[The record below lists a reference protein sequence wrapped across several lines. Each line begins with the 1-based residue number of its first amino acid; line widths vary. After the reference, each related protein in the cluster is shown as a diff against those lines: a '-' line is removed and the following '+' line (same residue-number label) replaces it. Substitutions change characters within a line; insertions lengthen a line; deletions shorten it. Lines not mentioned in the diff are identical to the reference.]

1 MKDEQPTEHS
11 GDVQATASHAP
22 AGASSETRPLDVTAI
37 HAAHADFVWA
47 TLQRFGVRDADLEDM
62 LQEVFIVVHRRLDS
76 YDGTSKMT
84 TWLFGIAMRVAA
96 AHRRRAHVRRERAV
110 EEVPEDTTS
119 TNPTESPEEAAMRRQ
134 AQTRLQ
140 EILDAMDLERRAV
153 FVMFEIEELSCDEIA
168 NVMGVPT
175 GTVYS
180 RLHKARK
187 EFEAGLARIEARDR
201 HRTSSKGGPR

>member
-1 MKDEQPTEHS
+1 MKEEPKAEHS
-11 GDVQATASHAP
+11 RDVEALADATQ
-22 AGASSETRPLDVTAI
+22 ASSGSRPLDVTAI

-76 YDGTSKMT
+76 YDGSAKMT

-96 AHRRRAHVRRERAV
+96 AQRRRAHVRRERAV
-110 EEVPEDTTS
+110 DEVPEDATR
-119 TNPTESPEEAAMRRQ
+119 TNVSESPEEAAIRKQ
-134 AQTRLQ
+134 AHERLV

-201 HRTSSKGGPR
+201 HRSATKGGSR